1 MNVLLLCMMVTVSI
15 LAGGKKNEYSNRTYF
30 ILRCNYRR
38 ILVVTDETTEKG
50 TEEST
55 ADVI

>member
-1 MNVLLLCMMVTVSI
+1 MNNPIVL
-15 LAGGKKNEYSNRTYF
+15 

-55 ADVI
+55 AYVI

>member
-1 MNVLLLCMMVTVSI
+1 MNNPIVLI
-15 LAGGKKNEYSNRTYF
+15 F